1 MRIGDLVRAS
11 MLASLRGR
19 GVINEVGIVVG
30 EPRLPEFS
38 PGEVVFHLVR
48 VSFGS
53 QPFDCIEEELEVIS
67 AAR

>member
-1 MRIGDLVRAS
+1 MRIGDLVRAPKFI
-11 MLASLRGR
+11 GR
-19 GVINEVGIVVG
+19 PIGIVVG

-53 QPFDCIEEELEVIS
+53 QTFDCIEEELEVIS